1 MPCVMSDA
9 SPHPPARVLR
19 RVLAMVAVLMC
30 GQLSLPAMAAS
41 PTAQE
46 MLEAADRV
54 RNPGRPFR
62 LTNTLVEYVEGQP
75 QGRTELLIFAK
86 LDSDTGQFKNLI
98 RFLAPPRDRGKLM
111 LMENSRLWFYDGASK
126 ASVRLSLQQRLMGQ
140 SSNGDVLTVNLAKDY
155 SGTLVG
161 EETIK
166 DSARSDRDC
175 WHLNLTAISESAV
188 YNRIEYWVERET
200 YNPIKGIYYSDSGRM
215 LKLVFFRKYQMQLGN
230 VRPTETVIIDAI
242 DPKQVTIMTFT
253 DYRFQDIPEA
263 WFQRDFLPHLEAE

>member
-1 MPCVMSDA
+1 MSDA